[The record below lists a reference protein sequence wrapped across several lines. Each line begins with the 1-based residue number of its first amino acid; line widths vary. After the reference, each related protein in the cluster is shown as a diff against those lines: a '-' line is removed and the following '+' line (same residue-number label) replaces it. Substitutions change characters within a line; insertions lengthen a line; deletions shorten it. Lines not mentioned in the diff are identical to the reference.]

1 MLKLLSPLRSL
12 SYKREIE
19 SNTLIGETLI
29 YKSDGTIYHSE
40 DGDDSPWLEYPTK
53 TSLVPTFGNTV
64 SISLPIL
71 SYSSITH
78 MYTINPYVKKRC
90 FLRVSVSSGSLNI
103 HSSYNGIDWNLIH
116 TSLNSGTVLSVSKLY
131 YYYDSNHTEES
142 LVILMNEIEGLRLYS
157 FRYHFNYPVNSET
170 GLLKL
175 LTTISHNTTIY
186 EDAYAKMSSRSSGYF
201 LIVRTIKK
209 NQTGSPFLH
218 GKITYTLSLNS
229 DTITI
234 GNLSNSIKAPT
245 NYMWRY
251 TVVNSYGISGLG
263 FFVLGKFNSYMPQHG
278 YYVEYDSPTSASIID
293 FTIGVN
299 TEASNTGIPINK
311 NSYPSNKFIDGYLD
325 NNIASNMF
333 YERHDSD
340 IKIFSFTNRH
350 NIARR
355 VEPAYS
361 SYGLYDVSTIFFKYN
376 NESNYVELGSPWA
389 ILKSHYKTRDANG
402 VFREYDYYYLG
413 RFVNDRPFEIV
424 KQLAR
429 TSPTSSVAPVFIG
442 VL

>member
-40 DGDDSPWLEYPTK
+40 DGDNSPWLEYPTK

-71 SYSSITH
+71 SYNPFTR
-78 MYTINPYVKKRC
+78 MYSINPYVKKRC

-116 TSLNSGTVLSVSKLY
+116 TSLNSGTVLSVSKMFT
-131 YYYDSNHTEES
+131 YYDSSHTEET
-142 LVILMNEIEGLRLYS
+142 LVILMNEVEGLRLYT
-157 FRYHFNYPVNSET
+157 FRYHFNYPENSET

-186 EDAYAKMSSRSSGYF
+186 EDAYAKMSSRHDGYF
-201 LIVRTIKK
+201 LIVRTLKK
-209 NQTGSPFLH
+209 NQTGYPFLH
-218 GKITYTLSLNS
+218 GKITHTLPLNS

-234 GNLSNSIKAPT
+234 GTLSNNIKAPT

-251 TVVNSYGISGLG
+251 TIVNSFNIYNKG
-263 FFVLGKFNSYMPQHG
+263 FFILGKFNSYMPQHG
-278 YYVEYDSPTSASIID
+278 YYVDTNSPTSAKIID
-293 FTIGVN
+293 FTIGAN
-299 TEASNTGIPINK
+299 SEASYTGIPINK
-311 NSYPSNKFIDGYLD
+311 NSYPSNKFIDGYLE

-333 YERHDSD
+333 YERHNSD
-340 IKIFSFTNRH
+340 IRIFSFTNYEGV
-350 NIARR
+350 ARK

-361 SYGLYDVSTIFFKYN
+361 SNGLYDVSTIFFKYN
-376 NESNYVELGSPWA
+376 NEHSYIELGSTWA
-389 ILKSHYKTRDANG
+389 ILKSYYRTRDANG
-402 VFREYDYYYLG
+402 HFRDYSYYYLG
-413 RFVNDRPFEIV
+413 RFVNDKPFEIV